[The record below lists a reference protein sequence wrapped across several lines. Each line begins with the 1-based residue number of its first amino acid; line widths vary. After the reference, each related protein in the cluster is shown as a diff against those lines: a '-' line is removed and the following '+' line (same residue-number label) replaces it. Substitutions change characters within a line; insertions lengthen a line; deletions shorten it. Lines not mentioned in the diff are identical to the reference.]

1 MPLRVFIFFEVV
13 SKANPTCYI
22 LLESTLQELSN
33 GTICSANPLNGKELG
48 LGLGLGLCFV
58 DMIIAKYQTLNCL
71 VVVGL
76 VTDSSIFLSLAF
88 SDLFAV
94 LKMGLAMIGK
104 VFATLSDVK

>member
-48 LGLGLGLCFV
+48 LGLCFV
-58 DMIIAKYQTLNCL
+58 DMIIAKYQTLKCL

-94 LKMGLAMIGK
+94 LKMGSAMIGK